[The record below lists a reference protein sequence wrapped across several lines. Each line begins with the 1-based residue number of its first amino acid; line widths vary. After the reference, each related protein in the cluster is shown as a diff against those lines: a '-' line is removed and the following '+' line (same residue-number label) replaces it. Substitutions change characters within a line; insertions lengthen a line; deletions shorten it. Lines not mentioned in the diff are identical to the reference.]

1 MKAFLRKWLF
11 GKTEQLLITK
21 EIDLELLK
29 ERLNEFD
36 FELKVKSENLD
47 IKQAFVKEQLDTIEN
62 QIKLLKTKENNLIS
76 ETTLLNKNK
85 ELFELEK
92 EQNETYFN
100 DQKDYL
106 DKRVKSLKKIKNN
119 LVTFEKNLENYKNE
133 IEATK
138 ESYNEIKERN
148 ESVKDLQ
155 VVRLRGKEVLID
167 KYGNFKGFKE

>member
-11 GKTEQLLITK
+11 GKTEQLLKTK

-29 ERLNEFD
+29 ERLNEFN
-36 FELKVKSENLD
+36 FELKVKAENLD

-76 ETTLLNKNK
+76 ETTLLKKNK

-106 DKRVKSLKKIKNN
+106 DKRLKSLKKIKNN
-119 LVTFEKNLENYKNE
+119 LVTFENNLENYKNE